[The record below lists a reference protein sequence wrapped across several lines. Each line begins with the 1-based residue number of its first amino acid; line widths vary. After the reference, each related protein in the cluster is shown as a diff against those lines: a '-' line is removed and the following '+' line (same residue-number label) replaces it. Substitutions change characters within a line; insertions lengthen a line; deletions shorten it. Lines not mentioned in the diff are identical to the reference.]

1 MVGYIKMINN
11 NFIGTVG
18 LFVACRS
25 LLVVK
30 QKLYM
35 IKKNS
40 IFLVGI
46 TSFLCGFL
54 NVIKY

>member
-1 MVGYIKMINN
+1 MINN